1 MIGKVRTML
10 KTIGAHIQ
18 EIRKKKGLTQEQLS
32 EQVNIS
38 PHYLS
43 ALERGVYGIRLQ
55 TLVNILNCLEC
66 SADEV
71 FCDVVHKSSS
81 ATINRLSKDLEHLP
95 MEEQRKILAVVET
108 MIQSAK
114 N

>member
-1 MIGKVRTML
+1 MERMIGKR
-10 KTIGAHIQ
+10 IQ

-32 EQVNIS
+32 ELIDVS
-38 PHYLS
+38 PHHLS
-43 ALERGVYGIRLQ
+43 ALERGVYGIKLQ

-81 ATINRLSKDLEHLP
+81 ATINRLSKELEALP
-95 MEEQRKILAVVET
+95 LEEQRKILAVVDT
-108 MIQSAK
+108 MIAGAK
-114 N
+114 K